1 MGQTLGVGSLIQPL
15 RLLTTS
21 SQGALFLPQ
30 MSIETDTIV
39 LDNICTEKF
48 VTMMILK
55 HMTNGMSMNFL

>member
-21 SQGALFLPQ
+21 SQGALLLPQ

-39 LDNICTEKF
+39 LDNIYTEKF